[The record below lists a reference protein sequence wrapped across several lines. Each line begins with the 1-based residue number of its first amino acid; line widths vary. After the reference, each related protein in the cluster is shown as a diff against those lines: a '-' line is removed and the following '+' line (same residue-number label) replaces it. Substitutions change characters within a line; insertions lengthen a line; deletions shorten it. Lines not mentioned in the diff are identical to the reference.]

1 MNADDFTSSLQS
13 HLWFSNVL
21 DSRLIFLQ
29 FVIGVLCFDVLSQ
42 VPIATGYV
50 FDEHQNVGESS
61 LKSKPQAIWGR
72 LEKDAVCLHKQ
83 KENSPSPAR
92 PWQHPRIDLNRQ
104 QFCQVIL

>member
-21 DSRLIFLQ
+21 DSGLIFLQ

-50 FDEHQNVGESS
+50 FDEHETWASPHWM
-61 LKSKPQAIWGR
+61 KSKAQAIWGTR

-83 KENSPSPAR
+83 KEKQP
-92 PWQHPRIDLNRQ
+92 
-104 QFCQVIL
+104 